1 MLGSTHGT
9 LTTDSRR
16 ARAIACGE
24 HPAQAVHG
32 RPAGAGDLDVSG
44 RPLYAAVPDLDRFFR
59 PESVAVVGAS
69 DTEGRPNTG
78 ITRQLLAWSERVGAR
93 LHPVHPTR
101 ESVFGIPCA
110 PSVAAL
116 PEQVD
121 LAVLLLSDP
130 LPVIGELAEAKVK
143 FAVAF
148 ASGFAET
155 GAEGAAAQER
165 LAAAVARADGL
176 RLLGPNT
183 NLNAFERFREDLDGP
198 AIALITQSGHQGRPL
213 FSLQELGI
221 RLSHWAPT
229 GNEADLETADFIS
242 YFAERPEVGAIAA
255 YVEGL
260 KDGRAFLLA
269 ADRAARRGVP
279 VVAVKVGRTETG
291 ARTAASH
298 TGKLTGAD
306 AVVDAA
312 MRQYGVIRVD
322 GLDELQDTA
331 TLLARARRHR
341 VPDSSASA
349 PSAPASSA
357 PGSAMSSPAASSPAV
372 SRPALPRPEGV
383 VVYSISGG
391 TGAHFADLATE
402 AGLPLPTL
410 SEAKQAE
417 LHQWIPDYLSVANP
431 VDNGGHPVGDWR
443 GPRILD
449 AILDDPAVG
458 VLICPITGP
467 FPPMSDKLAQD
478 LVAAAERTDK
488 LVCVVWGSPVGTEA
502 AYRETLLGSSRV
514 ATFRTFANC
523 ITAVRAHLDHTR
535 FTAAYRSPF
544 DEAPRSPSP
553 SFRKAQALMRPG
565 QQLSEHAAKQLL
577 RAYGIRVPREQL
589 VTSAAAAVRAASL
602 VGYPVVMK
610 ASGASIAHKTELGLV
625 KIGLTSASQI
635 RDAYRELTDIARYE
649 DVSLDGVLVCQMVER
664 GVEMVVG
671 VTHDDLFGPTV
682 TVGLGGVL
690 VEVLRDS
697 AVRVPPFGEDQA
709 HAMLAELRGRA
720 LLGGVRGAP
729 PADVD
734 ALVEVVLRVQRMAL
748 ELGDQIAELDINPL
762 MVLPRGQG
770 AVALDA
776 LAACR

>member
-9 LTTDSRR
+9 LTTDFR
-16 ARAIACGE
+16 ARVEACGE
-24 HPAQAVHG
+24 TPRTAVHSSAA
-32 RPAGAGDLDVSG
+32 PSADDAIPVDVGG
-44 RPLYAAVPDLDRFFR
+44 RPLHADVPDLDRFFR
-59 PESVAVVGAS
+59 PESVAVIGAS
-69 DTEGRPNTG
+69 DAEGRPNTG
-78 ITRQLLAWSERVGAR
+78 ITRRLIAWAERVGAR
-93 LHPVHPTR
+93 IHPVHPTR
-101 ESVFGIPCA
+101 PTVFGLACHA
-110 PSVAAL
+110 SVADL

-121 LAVLLLSDP
+121 LAVLLVSDP
-130 LPVIGELAEAKVK
+130 LPVIEELADTKVK

-155 GAEGAAAQER
+155 GGAGAAAQER
-165 LAAAVARADGL
+165 LAAAVQRSGL

-183 NLNAFERFREDLDGP
+183 NLNAFEEFRDDLDGP
-198 AIALITQSGHQGRPL
+198 AIALITQSGHQGRPVYT
-213 FSLQELGI
+213 LQELGI

-229 GNEADLETADFIS
+229 GNEADLETSDFIS
-242 YFAERPEVGAIAA
+242 YFAEQPEVGAIAC

-260 KDGRAFLLA
+260 KDGRSFLLA
-269 ADRAARRGVP
+269 ADRAARNGVP

-306 AVVDAA
+306 TVVDAA
-312 MRQYGVIRVD
+312 MRQFGVIRVD

-331 TLLARARRHR
+331 SLLARARR
-341 VPDSSASA
+341 PKAD
-349 PSAPASSA
+349 
-357 PGSAMSSPAASSPAV
+357 
-372 SRPALPRPEGV
+372 GV
-383 VVYSISGG
+383 AVYSISGG
-391 TGAHFADLATE
+391 TGAHFSDLATE
-402 AGLPLPTL
+402 AGLTLPTL
-410 SEAKQAE
+410 SQAKQDE
-417 LHQWIPDYLSVANP
+417 LHQWIPPYLNVANP

-443 GPRILD
+443 GRKIID
-449 AILDDPAVG
+449 AILADPSVG

-478 LVAAAERTDK
+478 LVDAAEQTDK
-488 LVCVVWGSPVGTEA
+488 LICVIWGSPVGTED
-502 AYRETLLGSSRV
+502 AYRTTLLGSSRV
-514 ATFRTFANC
+514 ATFRTFGNC
-523 ITAVRAHLDHTR
+523 ITAVRAYLGHHR
-535 FTAAYRSPF
+535 FTAGYRSPF
-544 DEAPRSPSP
+544 EDAPRTPSP
-553 SFRKAQALMRPG
+553 SYRKAQALMRPG

-589 VTSAAAAVRAASL
+589 VTSAAAAVRAAGL

-610 ASGASIAHKTELGLV
+610 ASGPQLGHKTELGLV

-649 DVSLDGVLVCQMVER
+649 NVPLDGILVCQMVER

-671 VTHDDLFGPTV
+671 VTQDDLFGPTV

-690 VEVLRDS
+690 VEVLHDA

-709 HAMLAELRGRA
+709 RAMLTELRGHA
-720 LLGGVRGAP
+720 LLEGVRGAP

-734 ALVEVVLRVQRMAL
+734 ALVEVILRIQRMAMEFGD
-748 ELGDQIAELDINPL
+748 ELSELDINPL

-776 LAACR
+776 LAVCR

>member
-1 MLGSTHGT
+1 MLGSTYGT

-16 ARAIACGE
+16 ARVIACGE
-24 HPAQAVHG
+24 QPGPAVHG
-32 RPAGAGDLDVSG
+32 RTGGAAGTSTDEVDVSG
-44 RPLYAAVPDLDRFFR
+44 RPLHADVPDLDRFFR

-69 DTEGRPNTG
+69 DAEGRPNTG
-78 ITRQLLAWSERVGAR
+78 ITRQLMNWAERVGAR
-93 LHPVHPTR
+93 LYPVHPTR
-101 ESVFGIPCA
+101 ETVFGVPCSA
-110 PSVAAL
+110 SVADL

-121 LAVLLLSDP
+121 LAVLLVGDP
-130 LPVIGELAEAKVK
+130 VPVIEQLADTKVK

-155 GAEGAAAQER
+155 GEEGAHAQAR
-165 LAAAVARADGL
+165 LAAAVERSGL

-183 NLNAFERFREDLDGP
+183 NLNAFEKFRDDLDGP
-198 AIALITQSGHQGRPL
+198 AIALITQSGHQGRPV
-213 FSLQELGI
+213 FTMQELGV

-242 YFAERPEVGAIAA
+242 YFSQRPEVGAIAC

-260 KDGRAFLLA
+260 KDGRSFLLA
-269 ADRAARRGVP
+269 ADRAAREGVP

-306 AVVDAA
+306 TVVDAA
-312 MRQYGVIRVD
+312 MRQFGVIRVD

-331 TLLARARRHR
+331 ALLARAK
-341 VPDSSASA
+341 
-349 PSAPASSA
+349 
-357 PGSAMSSPAASSPAV
+357 
-372 SRPALPRPEGV
+372 RPQADGV

-391 TGAHFADLATE
+391 TGAHFSDLATA
-402 AGLPLPTL
+402 AGLTLPTL
-410 SEAKQAE
+410 SEAKQSE
-417 LHQWIPDYLSVANP
+417 LHQWIPEYLNVANP

-443 GPRILD
+443 GRKIID
-449 AILDDPAVG
+449 AILADPSVG

-478 LVAAAERTDK
+478 LVDAAEQSDK
-488 LVCVVWGSPVGTEA
+488 LVCVVWGSPVGTED
-502 AYRETLLGSSRV
+502 AYRTTLLGSSRV
-514 ATFRTFANC
+514 ATFRTFSNC
-523 ITAVRAHLDHTR
+523 IGAVRAYLDHHR
-535 FTAAYRSPF
+535 FTADYRSPF
-544 DEAPRSPSP
+544 EEAPRTPSP

-565 QQLSEHAAKQLL
+565 KQLSEHAAKQLL

-610 ASGASIAHKTELGLV
+610 ASAPQLAHKSELGLV
-625 KIGLTSASQI
+625 KVELTSASQV

-649 DVSLDGVLVCQMVER
+649 NIDLDGVLVCQMVER

-671 VTHDDLFGPTV
+671 VTQDDLFGPTV

-690 VEVLRDS
+690 VEVLRDT
-697 AVRVPPFGEDQA
+697 AVCVPPFGEDQA
-709 HAMLAELRGRA
+709 RAALDQLRGRP
-720 LLGGVRGAP
+720 LLDGVRGAP
-729 PADVD
+729 PADID

-748 ELGDQIAELDINPL
+748 ELGDELAELDINPL

-776 LAACR
+776 LAVCR

>member
-9 LTTDSRR
+9 LTTDLR
-16 ARAIACGE
+16 ARVVACGE
-24 HPAQAVHG
+24 QPRPDAVHG
-32 RPAGAGDLDVSG
+32 STSAGTGAAAGDLDVSG
-44 RPLYAAVPDLDRFFR
+44 RPLHAPVPDLDRFFR
-59 PESVAVVGAS
+59 PESVAVIGAS

-78 ITRQLLAWSERVGAR
+78 ITRQLIAWAERVGAR
-93 LHPVHPTR
+93 LYPVHPTR
-101 ESVFGIPCA
+101 TSVFGLRCL
-110 PSVAAL
+110 PSVGDL

-121 LAVLLLSDP
+121 LAALLVGDP
-130 LPVIGELAEAKVK
+130 LPVIEELADAKVK

-148 ASGFAET
+148 ASGFAEA
-155 GAEGAAAQER
+155 GEEGAAAQAR
-165 LAAAVARADGL
+165 LAAAVERSGL

-183 NLNAFERFREDLDGP
+183 NLNAFEAFREDLVGP

-213 FSLQELGI
+213 YALQELGI

-242 YFAERPEVGAIAA
+242 YFAQQPEVGAIAC

-260 KDGRAFLLA
+260 KDGRSFLLA
-269 ADRAARRGVP
+269 ADRAARAGVP

-291 ARTAASH
+291 ARMAASH

-306 AVVDAA
+306 QLVDAA
-312 MRQYGVIRVD
+312 MRQFGVIRVD

-331 TLLARARRHR
+331 ALLARARKP
-341 VPDSSASA
+341 VAD
-349 PSAPASSA
+349 
-357 PGSAMSSPAASSPAV
+357 
-372 SRPALPRPEGV
+372 GV

-391 TGAHFADLATE
+391 TGAHFSDLATA
-402 AGLPLPTL
+402 AGLQLPEL
-410 SEAKQAE
+410 SAAKQAE
-417 LHQWIPDYLSVANP
+417 LHAWIPDFLSVANP

-443 GPRILD
+443 GPKIIE
-449 AILDDPAVG
+449 AILADPAVG

-478 LVAAAERTDK
+478 LVDAAEVTDK
-488 LVCVVWGSPVGTEA
+488 LVCVVWGSPVGTED
-502 AYRETLLGSSRV
+502 AYRTTLLGSSRV
-514 ATFRTFANC
+514 ATFRTFGNC
-523 ITAVRAHLDHTR
+523 ITAVRAYLGHHR
-535 FTAAYRSPF
+535 FTAGYRSPF
-544 DEAPRSPSP
+544 DEAPRTHSP

-565 QQLSEHAAKQLL
+565 RQLSEHAAKQLL

-589 VTSAAAAVRAASL
+589 VTSAAAAVRAAGL

-610 ASGASIAHKTELGLV
+610 ASGPQLAHKTELGLV
-625 KIGLTSASQI
+625 KVALTSASQI
-635 RDAYRELTDIARYE
+635 RDAYRELADIARYE
-649 DVSLDGVLVCQMVER
+649 GVELDGVLVCQMIER

-671 VTHDDLFGPTV
+671 VTQDALFGPTV

-690 VEVLRDS
+690 VEVLGDAS
-697 AVRVPPFGEDQA
+697 VRVPPFGEDQA
-709 HAMLAELRGRA
+709 RAMLGELRGHA
-720 LLGGVRGAP
+720 LLEGIRGAP

-748 ELGDQIAELDINPL
+748 ELGDDLSELDINPL

-776 LAACR
+776 LAVCR

>member
-9 LTTDSRR
+9 LTTDFR
-16 ARAIACGE
+16 ARVEACGE
-24 HPAQAVHG
+24 TPRTAVHSSAA
-32 RPAGAGDLDVSG
+32 PSAEDAVALDVSG
-44 RPLYAAVPDLDRFFR
+44 RPLHSDVPDLDRFFR

-69 DTEGRPNTG
+69 DAEGRPNTG
-78 ITRQLLAWSERVGAR
+78 ITRQLIAWAERVGAR

-101 ESVFGIPCA
+101 TTVFGLACHA
-110 PSVAAL
+110 SVADL

-121 LAVLLLSDP
+121 LAVLLVADP
-130 LPVIGELAEAKVK
+130 VPVIEELAATKVK

-155 GAEGAAAQER
+155 GGAGAAAQDR
-165 LAAAVARADGL
+165 LAAAVRRSGL

-183 NLNAFERFREDLDGP
+183 NLNAFEEFRQDLDGP
-198 AIALITQSGHQGRPL
+198 AIALITQSGHQGRPVYT
-213 FSLQELGI
+213 LQELGI

-229 GNEADLETADFIS
+229 GNEADLETSDFIS
-242 YFAERPEVGAIAA
+242 YFAGQPEVGAIAC

-260 KDGRAFLLA
+260 KDGRSFLLA
-269 ADRAARRGVP
+269 ADRAARAGVP

-291 ARTAASH
+291 ARMAASH

-306 AVVDAA
+306 TVVDAA
-312 MRQYGVIRVD
+312 MRQFGVIRVD

-331 TLLARARRHR
+331 ALLARARR
-341 VPDSSASA
+341 PQA
-349 PSAPASSA
+349 
-357 PGSAMSSPAASSPAV
+357 
-372 SRPALPRPEGV
+372 EGV

-391 TGAHFADLATE
+391 TGAHFSDLATE
-402 AGLPLPTL
+402 AGLTLPTL
-410 SEAKQAE
+410 DPAKQDE
-417 LHQWIPDYLSVANP
+417 LHQWIPEYLNVANP

-443 GPRILD
+443 GRKIID
-449 AILDDPAVG
+449 AILADPAVG

-467 FPPMSDKLAQD
+467 FPPMSDRLAQD
-478 LVAAAERTDK
+478 LVDAAEATDK
-488 LVCVVWGSPVGTEA
+488 LICVIWGSPVGTED
-502 AYRETLLGSSRV
+502 AYRTTLLGSSRV
-514 ATFRTFANC
+514 ATFRTFGNC
-523 ITAVRAHLDHTR
+523 ITAVRAYLGHHR

-544 DEAPRSPSP
+544 DEAPRTPSP

-589 VTSAAAAVRAASL
+589 VTSAAAAVRAAGL

-610 ASGASIAHKTELGLV
+610 ASGPQLAHKTELGLV
-625 KIGLTSASQI
+625 KVALTSASQI

-649 DVSLDGVLVCQMVER
+649 DVPLDGILVCQMIEH

-671 VTHDDLFGPTV
+671 VTQDDLFGPTV

-690 VEVLRDS
+690 VEVLHDA

-709 HAMLAELRGRA
+709 RAMLTELRGHA
-720 LLGGVRGAP
+720 LLEGVRGAP

-734 ALVEVVLRVQRMAL
+734 ALVEVILRIQRMAL
-748 ELGDQIAELDINPL
+748 ELGDDLSELDINPL

-776 LAACR
+776 LAVCR

>member
-24 HPAQAVHG
+24 TPQQIVHG
-32 RPAGAGDLDVSG
+32 RPAEAGDLDVSG

-69 DTEGRPNTG
+69 DAEGRPNTG
-78 ITRQLLAWSERVGAR
+78 ITRQLLAWAERVGAR

-101 ESVFGIPCA
+101 PSVFGIPCS
-110 PSVAAL
+110 PSVADL

-121 LAVLLLSDP
+121 LAVLLVSDP
-130 LPVIGELAEAKVK
+130 LPLIDELAEAKVK

-155 GAEGAAAQER
+155 GEEGALAQQR
-165 LAAAVARADGL
+165 LAAAVARSEGL

-183 NLNAFERFREDLDGP
+183 NLNAFERFRDDLDGP
-198 AIALITQSGHQGRPL
+198 AIALITQSGHQGRPV

-229 GNEADLETADFIS
+229 GNEADLETSDFIS
-242 YFAERPEVGAIAA
+242 YFAERPEVGAIAC
-255 YVEGL
+255 YIEGL
-260 KDGRAFLLA
+260 KDGRSFLLA

-279 VVAVKVGRTETG
+279 VVAVKVGRTEAG
-291 ARTAASH
+291 ARTAATH

-331 TLLARARRHR
+331 TLLARARRPR
-341 VPDSSASA
+341 AE
-349 PSAPASSA
+349 
-357 PGSAMSSPAASSPAV
+357 AAS
-372 SRPALPRPEGV
+372 RPVADGV

-402 AGLPLPTL
+402 AGLRLPTL
-410 SEAKQAE
+410 SEAKQSE
-417 LHQWIPDYLSVANP
+417 LHQWIPGYLNVANP

-478 LVAAAERTDK
+478 LVDAAERTDK
-488 LVCVVWGSPVGTEA
+488 LVCVVWGSPVGTED
-502 AYRETLLGSSRV
+502 AYRQTLLGSSKV

-523 ITAVRAHLDHTR
+523 ITAVRAHLDHAR
-535 FTAAYRSPF
+535 FTTAYGSPF

-553 SFRKAQALMRPG
+553 SFRKARALMRPG

-610 ASGASIAHKTELGLV
+610 ASGARIAHKTELGLV

-690 VEVLRDS
+690 VEVLRDA

-709 HAMLAELRGRA
+709 RAMLDELRGRA
-720 LLGGVRGAP
+720 LLDGVRGAP

-748 ELGDQIAELDINPL
+748 ELGDEIAELDINPL

-776 LAACR
+776 LAVCR

>member
-16 ARAIACGE
+16 ARVIACGE
-24 HPAQAVHG
+24 QPGPAVHG
-32 RPAGAGDLDVSG
+32 RPADVDDLDVGG
-44 RPLYAAVPDLDRFFR
+44 RPLYSTVPDLDRFFR
-59 PESVAVVGAS
+59 PESVAVIGAS

-78 ITRQLLAWSERVGAR
+78 VTRQLVGWAERVGAR

-110 PSVAAL
+110 ASVAEL

-121 LAVLLLSDP
+121 LAVLLVADP
-130 LPVIGELAEAKVK
+130 LPVIEQLAEAKVR
-143 FAVAF
+143 FAVVF

-155 GAEGAAAQER
+155 GEAGAAAQAR
-165 LAAAVARADGL
+165 LAAAVERSGI

-183 NLNAFERFREDLDGP
+183 NLNAFEHFREDLEGP
-198 AIALITQSGHQGRPL
+198 SIALITQSGHQGRPV

-229 GNEADLETADFIS
+229 GNEADLETADFLS
-242 YFAERPEVGAIAA
+242 YFAERPEVGAIAC

-306 AVVDAA
+306 EVVDAA

-331 TLLARARRHR
+331 TLLARAR
-341 VPDSSASA
+341 P
-349 PSAPASSA
+349 
-357 PGSAMSSPAASSPAV
+357 
-372 SRPALPRPEGV
+372 PRADGV

-391 TGAHFADLATE
+391 TGAHAADLATA
-402 AGLPLPTL
+402 AGLHLPPL
-410 SEAKQAE
+410 SAAKQAE
-417 LHQWIPDYLSVANP
+417 LHQWIPEYLNVANP

-443 GPRILD
+443 GRKIID
-449 AILDDPAVG
+449 AILADPAVG

-467 FPPMSDKLAQD
+467 FPPLSDRLVQD
-478 LVAAAERTDK
+478 LVDAAEQTDK
-488 LVCVVWGSPVGTEA
+488 LVCVVWGSPVGTEP
-502 AYRETLLGSSRV
+502 AYREVLLGSSRV
-514 ATFRTFANC
+514 VTFRSLANC
-523 ITAVRAHLDHTR
+523 ITAVRAHLDHHR
-535 FTAAYRSPF
+535 FVSAYRSPF
-544 DEAPRSPSP
+544 DQAPRTPSP
-553 SFRKAQALMRPG
+553 SFRKARMLMRPG

-589 VTSAAAAVRAASL
+589 VTSAAAAVRAAGL

-610 ASGASIAHKTELGLV
+610 ASGAQIAHKTELGLV
-625 KIGLTSASQI
+625 KIGLTSASQV

-649 DVSLDGVLVCQMVER
+649 GVALDGVLVCQMVER

-690 VEVLRDS
+690 VEVLRDV
-697 AVRVPPFGEDQA
+697 AVGVPPFGEDQA
-709 HAMLAELRGRA
+709 RDLLGRLRGRA
-720 LLGGVRGAP
+720 LLDGVRGRP

-734 ALVEVVLRVQRMAL
+734 ALVEVILRVQRMAL
-748 ELGDQIAELDINPL
+748 ELGDDLAELDINPL
-762 MVLPRGQG
+762 VVLPRGQG

-776 LAACR
+776 LAVCR

>member
-16 ARAIACGE
+16 ARIIACGE
-24 HPAQAVHG
+24 QRPGAAVHG
-32 RPAGAGDLDVSG
+32 RAADTDDLDVSG
-44 RPLYAAVPDLDRFFR
+44 RPLYTDVPDLDRFFR
-59 PESVAVVGAS
+59 PRSVAVVGAS

-78 ITRQLLAWSERVGAR
+78 ITRQLLSWAERVGAR
-93 LHPVHPTR
+93 VHPVHPTR
-101 ESVFGIPCA
+101 PAVFGLPCA
-110 PSVAAL
+110 ASVADL
-116 PEQVD
+116 PEPVD
-121 LAVLLLSDP
+121 LAVLLVADP
-130 LPVIGELAEAKVK
+130 LPLVAELADAKVR

-155 GAEGAAAQER
+155 GAAGAAAQAE
-165 LAAAVARADGL
+165 LAAAVQESGL

-183 NLNAFERFREDLDGP
+183 NLNAFERFRDDLQGP
-198 AIALITQSGHQGRPL
+198 AIALITQSGHQGRPV
-213 FSLQELGI
+213 FALQELGV

-242 YFAERPEVGAIAA
+242 YFAEHPEVGAIAC

-260 KDGRAFLLA
+260 KDGRSFLLA
-269 ADRAARRGVP
+269 ADRAARRRVP
-279 VVAVKVGRTETG
+279 VVAVKVGRTEAG

-306 AVVDAA
+306 DVIDAA

-331 TLLARARRHR
+331 ALLARAR
-341 VPDSSASA
+341 A
-349 PSAPASSA
+349 PRAD
-357 PGSAMSSPAASSPAV
+357 
-372 SRPALPRPEGV
+372 GV

-391 TGAHFADLATE
+391 TGAHVADLAAG
-402 AGLPLPTL
+402 AGLRLPEL
-410 SEAKQAE
+410 SADRQAE
-417 LHQWIPDYLSVANP
+417 LHRWIPEYLSVANP
-431 VDNGGHPVGDWR
+431 VDNGGHPVGDER
-443 GPRILD
+443 GRKIID
-449 AILDDPAVG
+449 ALLADPEVG

-467 FPPMSDKLAQD
+467 FPPLSDRLVRD
-478 LVAAAERTDK
+478 LVAAAETTDK

-502 AYRETLLGSSRV
+502 AYREVLLGSSRV
-514 ATFRTFANC
+514 ATFRTVGNC
-523 ITAVRAHLDHTR
+523 LTAVRAYLDHHR
-535 FTAAYRSPF
+535 FVHTYRSPF

-553 SFRKAQALMRPG
+553 SFRKARALLRPG

-589 VTSAAAAVRAASL
+589 VTSAAGAVRAAAQ

-610 ASGASIAHKTELGLV
+610 ASGARIAHKTELGLV
-625 KIGLTSASQI
+625 RIGLTSASQV
-635 RDAYRELTDIARYE
+635 RDAYRELTDTARYE
-649 DVSLDGVLVCQMVER
+649 GVALDGVLVCQMVER

-690 VEVLRDS
+690 VEVLRDA
-697 AVRVPPFGEDQA
+697 AVRVPPFGEEQA
-709 HAMLAELRGRA
+709 RDMLGELRGRA
-720 LLGGVRGAP
+720 LLDGVRGRP
-729 PADVD
+729 PADLD

-748 ELGDQIAELDINPL
+748 ELGGELAELDINPL
-762 MVLPRGQG
+762 MVLPQGQG

-776 LAACR
+776 LAVCR

>member
-16 ARAIACGE
+16 ARVIACGE
-24 HPAQAVHG
+24 QPAPAVHG
-32 RPAGAGDLDVSG
+32 RPAATDDLDVSG
-44 RPLYAAVPDLDRFFR
+44 RPLYAGVPDLDRFFR

-69 DTEGRPNTG
+69 DAEGRPNTG

-93 LHPVHPTR
+93 LHPVHPAR
-101 ESVFGIPCA
+101 ESVFGLPCV
-110 PSVAAL
+110 PSVAEL
-116 PEQVD
+116 PDQVD
-121 LAVLLLSDP
+121 LAVLLVSDP
-130 LPVIGELAEAKVK
+130 LPVIEQLAETKVR

-155 GAEGAAAQER
+155 GAVGAAAQAR
-165 LAAAVARADGL
+165 LADAVQRSGLRSGL

-183 NLNAFERFREDLDGP
+183 NLNAFEKFRTDLDGP
-198 AIALITQSGHQGRPL
+198 AIALITQSGHQGRPV
-213 FSLQELGI
+213 FTLQELGI
-221 RLSHWAPT
+221 RVSHWAPT
-229 GNEADLETADFIS
+229 GNEADLESADFIS
-242 YFAERPEVGAIAA
+242 YFSEQPEVGAIAC

-260 KDGRAFLLA
+260 KDGRSFLLA

-291 ARTAASH
+291 VRTAASH

-312 MRQYGVIRVD
+312 MRQYGVVRVD

-331 TLLARARRHR
+331 TLLARAR
-341 VPDSSASA
+341 P
-349 PSAPASSA
+349 PSAD
-357 PGSAMSSPAASSPAV
+357 
-372 SRPALPRPEGV
+372 GV
-383 VVYSISGG
+383 AVYSISGG
-391 TGAHFADLATE
+391 TGAHFSDLATA
-402 AGLPLPTL
+402 AGLRLPPLSP
-410 SEAKQAE
+410 AKQAE
-417 LHQWIPDYLSVANP
+417 LHQWIPEYLDVTNP
-431 VDNGGHPVGDWR
+431 IDNGGHPVGDWR
-443 GPRILD
+443 GRKIID
-449 AILDDPAVG
+449 AILADPAVG

-478 LVAAAERTDK
+478 LVDAAEETDK
-488 LVCVVWGSPVGTEA
+488 LVCVVWGSPVGTEP

-523 ITAVRAHLDHTR
+523 ITAVRAHLEHAR
-535 FTAAYRSPF
+535 FTASYRSPF
-544 DEAPRSPSP
+544 DEAPRTPSP
-553 SFRKAQALMRPG
+553 SCRKAQALMRPG
-565 QQLSEHAAKQLL
+565 SRLSEHAAKQLL

-589 VTSAAAAVRAASL
+589 VTSAAASVRAAGL

-610 ASGASIAHKTELGLV
+610 ASGARLAHKTELGLV
-625 KIGLTSASQI
+625 KIGLTSASQV

-649 DVSLDGVLVCQMVER
+649 DVSLDGVLVCQMVEP

-690 VEVLRDS
+690 VEVLRDT

-709 HAMLAELRGRA
+709 RSMLDELRGRA
-720 LLGGVRGAP
+720 LLNGVRGRP
-729 PADVD
+729 PADLD
-734 ALVEVVLRVQRMAL
+734 ALVEVILRVQRMAL
-748 ELGDQIAELDINPL
+748 ELDTELSELDINPL

-776 LAACR
+776 LASCR

>member
-16 ARAIACGE
+16 ARVIACGE
-24 HPAQAVHG
+24 QPSPVVHG
-32 RPAGAGDLDVSG
+32 RPADVDDLDVSG
-44 RPLYAAVPDLDRFFR
+44 RPLYADVPDLDRFFR

-78 ITRQLLAWSERVGAR
+78 ITRQLMSWAERVGAR

-101 ESVFGIPCA
+101 RSVFGLPCF
-110 PSVAAL
+110 PSVGDL

-121 LAVLLLSDP
+121 LAVLLVGDP
-130 LPVIGELAEAKVK
+130 LAVIGELSEAKVK

-155 GAEGAAAQER
+155 GAEGAAAQDR
-165 LAAAVARADGL
+165 LAAAVRRSGL

-183 NLNAFERFREDLDGP
+183 NLNAFERFRDDLEGP
-198 AIALITQSGHQGRPL
+198 AVALITQSGHQGRPV
-213 FSLQELGI
+213 FAMQELGV

-242 YFAERPEVGAIAA
+242 YFSERPEIGAIAC

-260 KDGRAFLLA
+260 KDGRSFLLA

-279 VVAVKVGRTETG
+279 VVAVKVGRTEAG

-306 AVVDAA
+306 TVVDAA

-331 TLLARARRHR
+331 ALLARAR
-341 VPDSSASA
+341 A
-349 PSAPASSA
+349 PLAD
-357 PGSAMSSPAASSPAV
+357 
-372 SRPALPRPEGV
+372 GV
-383 VVYSISGG
+383 AVYSISGG
-391 TGAHFADLATE
+391 TGAHFSDLATA
-402 AGLPLPTL
+402 AGLRLPDL
-410 SEAKQAE
+410 SAAKQAE
-417 LHQWIPDYLSVANP
+417 LHQWIPEYLSVANP

-443 GPRILD
+443 GRKIID
-449 AILDDPAVG
+449 AILADPAVG

-467 FPPMSDKLAQD
+467 FPPMSDLLARD
-478 LVAAAERTDK
+478 LVDAAERTDK

-502 AYRETLLGSSRV
+502 AYRETLLGSARV

-523 ITAVRAHLDHTR
+523 ITAVRAYLEHHR
-535 FTAAYRSPF
+535 FAAAYRSPF
-544 DEAPRSPSP
+544 DEAPRTPSP

-589 VTSAAAAVRAASL
+589 VTSAAAAVRAAGL

-610 ASGASIAHKTELGLV
+610 ASGAQIAHKTELGLV
-625 KIGLTSASQI
+625 KIGLTSASQV

-649 DVSLDGVLVCQMVER
+649 GIPLDGVLVCQMVER

-671 VTHDDLFGPTV
+671 VTHDRLFGPTV

-690 VEVLRDS
+690 VEVLRDA

-709 HAMLAELRGRA
+709 RGMLRELRGRA
-720 LLGGVRGAP
+720 LLDGVRGAP
-729 PADVD
+729 PVDVD

-748 ELGDQIAELDINPL
+748 ELGDDIAELDVNPL

-776 LAACR
+776 LVVCG

>member
-16 ARAIACGE
+16 ARVIACGE
-24 HPAQAVHG
+24 QPSPVVHG
-32 RPAGAGDLDVSG
+32 RPADVDDLDVSG
-44 RPLYAAVPDLDRFFR
+44 RPLYADVPDLDRFFR

-69 DTEGRPNTG
+69 DAEGRPNTG
-78 ITRQLLAWSERVGAR
+78 ITRQLIAWAERVGAR

-101 ESVFGIPCA
+101 RSVFGIPCS
-110 PSVAAL
+110 PSLADL

-121 LAVLLLSDP
+121 LAVLLVGDP
-130 LPVIGELAEAKVK
+130 LPVIGELGEAKVK

-155 GAEGAAAQER
+155 GAEGAAAQAR
-165 LAAAVARADGL
+165 LAAAVRRSGL

-183 NLNAFERFREDLDGP
+183 NLNAFEKFRDDLDGP
-198 AIALITQSGHQGRPL
+198 AIALITQSGHQGRPV
-213 FSLQELGI
+213 FAMQELGV

-242 YFAERPEVGAIAA
+242 YFSEQPQIGAIAC

-260 KDGRAFLLA
+260 KDGRSFLLA

-306 AVVDAA
+306 TVVDAA

-331 TLLARARRHR
+331 ALLARAG
-341 VPDSSASA
+341 A
-349 PSAPASSA
+349 PRA
-357 PGSAMSSPAASSPAV
+357 
-372 SRPALPRPEGV
+372 EGV

-391 TGAHFADLATE
+391 TGAHFADLATA
-402 AGLPLPTL
+402 AGLPLPGL
-410 SEAKQAE
+410 SAAKQAE
-417 LHQWIPDYLSVANP
+417 LHQWIPEYLSVTNP

-443 GPRILD
+443 GRKIID
-449 AILDDPAVG
+449 AILADPEVG

-478 LVAAAERTDK
+478 LVDAAEQTDK

-502 AYRETLLGSSRV
+502 AYRETLLGSSKV
-514 ATFRTFANC
+514 ATFRTFSNC
-523 ITAVRAHLDHTR
+523 ITAVRAYLDHHR
-535 FTAAYRSPF
+535 FVAAYRSPF
-544 DEAPRSPSP
+544 DEAPRTPSP
-553 SFRKAQALMRPG
+553 SFRKTQALMRPG

-610 ASGASIAHKTELGLV
+610 ASGAQIAHKTELGLV
-625 KIGLTSASQI
+625 KIGLTSASQV

-649 DVSLDGVLVCQMVER
+649 GISLDGVLVCQMVER

-671 VTHDDLFGPTV
+671 VTHDQLFGPTV

-690 VEVLRDS
+690 VEVLRDA

-709 HAMLAELRGRA
+709 RGMLGELRGRA
-720 LLGGVRGAP
+720 LLEGVRGGP
-729 PADVD
+729 PVDVD

-748 ELGDQIAELDINPL
+748 ELGDDIAELDINPL

-776 LAACR
+776 LVVCR

>member
-9 LTTDSRR
+9 LTTDFR
-16 ARAIACGE
+16 ARVEACGE
-24 HPAQAVHG
+24 TPRTAVHSTAA
-32 RPAGAGDLDVSG
+32 PSASDTVAVDVSG
-44 RPLYAAVPDLDRFFR
+44 RPLHADVPDLDRLFR
-59 PESVAVVGAS
+59 PESVAVIGAS
-69 DTEGRPNTG
+69 DAEGRPNTG
-78 ITRQLLAWSERVGAR
+78 ITRQLIAWAERVGAR
-93 LHPVHPTR
+93 IHPVHPTR
-101 ESVFGIPCA
+101 PTVFGLACHA
-110 PSVAAL
+110 SVADL

-121 LAVLLLSDP
+121 LAVLLVGDP
-130 LPVIGELAEAKVK
+130 LPVIEELAEAKVK

-155 GAEGAAAQER
+155 GDAGAAAQDR
-165 LAAAVARADGL
+165 LAAAVRRSGL

-183 NLNAFERFREDLDGP
+183 NLNAFEEFRDDLDGP
-198 AIALITQSGHQGRPL
+198 AIALITQSGHQGRPVYT
-213 FSLQELGI
+213 LQELGI

-229 GNEADLETADFIS
+229 GNEADLETSDFIS
-242 YFAERPEVGAIAA
+242 YFAEQPEVGAIAC

-260 KDGRAFLLA
+260 KDGRSFLLA
-269 ADRAARRGVP
+269 ADRAARNGVP

-291 ARTAASH
+291 AQTAASH

-306 AVVDAA
+306 TVVDAA
-312 MRQYGVIRVD
+312 MRQFGVIRVD

-331 TLLARARRHR
+331 ALLARART
-341 VPDSSASA
+341 PQA
-349 PSAPASSA
+349 
-357 PGSAMSSPAASSPAV
+357 
-372 SRPALPRPEGV
+372 EGV

-391 TGAHFADLATE
+391 TGAHFSDLATE
-402 AGLPLPTL
+402 AGLSLPTL
-410 SEAKQAE
+410 SPAKQDE
-417 LHQWIPDYLSVANP
+417 LHQWIPQYLNVANP

-443 GPRILD
+443 GRKIID
-449 AILDDPAVG
+449 AILADPSVG

-478 LVAAAERTDK
+478 LVDAAEQSDK
-488 LVCVVWGSPVGTEA
+488 LVCVVWGSPVGTEE
-502 AYRETLLGSSRV
+502 AYRTTLLGSSRV
-514 ATFRTFANC
+514 ATFRTFGNC
-523 ITAVRAHLDHTR
+523 ITAVRAYLGHHR

-544 DEAPRSPSP
+544 EDAPRTPSP
-553 SFRKAQALMRPG
+553 SYRKAQALMRPG

-589 VTSAAAAVRAASL
+589 VTSAAAAVRAAGL

-610 ASGASIAHKTELGLV
+610 ASGPQLAHKTELGLV

-649 DVSLDGVLVCQMVER
+649 NVPLDGILVCQMVER

-671 VTHDDLFGPTV
+671 VTQDDLFGPTV

-690 VEVLRDS
+690 VEVLHDA

-709 HAMLAELRGRA
+709 RAMLSELRGRA
-720 LLGGVRGAP
+720 LLEGVRGAP

-748 ELGDQIAELDINPL
+748 ELGGSLAELDVNPL

-776 LAACR
+776 LAVCR

>member
-16 ARAIACGE
+16 ARVIACGE
-24 HPAQAVHG
+24 QPAPAVHG
-32 RPAGAGDLDVSG
+32 RPAATDDLDVSG
-44 RPLYAAVPDLDRFFR
+44 RPLYAGVPDLDRFFH

-69 DTEGRPNTG
+69 DAEGRPNTG
-78 ITRQLLAWSERVGAR
+78 ITRQLLAWAERVGAR

-101 ESVFGIPCA
+101 ESVFGLRCV
-110 PSVAAL
+110 PSVADL

-121 LAVLLLSDP
+121 LAVLLVSDP
-130 LPVIGELAEAKVK
+130 LPVIEQLAETKVR

-155 GAEGAAAQER
+155 GAEGAAAQAR
-165 LAAAVARADGL
+165 LADAVRRSGLRSGL

-183 NLNAFERFREDLDGP
+183 NLNAFEKFRDDLDGP
-198 AIALITQSGHQGRPL
+198 AIALITQSGHQGRPV
-213 FSLQELGI
+213 FTLQELGI

-229 GNEADLETADFIS
+229 GNEADLESADFIS
-242 YFAERPEVGAIAA
+242 YFSEQPEVGAIAC

-260 KDGRAFLLA
+260 KDGRSFLLS

-312 MRQYGVIRVD
+312 MRQYGVVRVD

-331 TLLARARRHR
+331 ALLARAR
-341 VPDSSASA
+341 P
-349 PSAPASSA
+349 PSA
-357 PGSAMSSPAASSPAV
+357 
-372 SRPALPRPEGV
+372 EGV
-383 VVYSISGG
+383 AVYSISGG
-391 TGAHFADLATE
+391 TGAHFSDLATA
-402 AGLPLPTL
+402 AGLHLPAL
-410 SEAKQAE
+410 SSAKQAE
-417 LHQWIPDYLSVANP
+417 LHQWIPEYLDVTNP
-431 VDNGGHPVGDWR
+431 IDNGGHPVGDWR
-443 GPRILD
+443 GRKIID
-449 AILDDPAVG
+449 AILADPAVG

-467 FPPMSDKLAQD
+467 FPPMSDRLAQD
-478 LVAAAERTDK
+478 LVDAAEQTDK
-488 LVCVVWGSPVGTEA
+488 LVCVVWGSPVGTEP

-523 ITAVRAHLDHTR
+523 ITAVRAHLEHAR
-535 FTAAYRSPF
+535 FTASYRSPF
-544 DEAPRSPSP
+544 DEAPRTQSPSC
-553 SFRKAQALMRPG
+553 RKAQALMRPG
-565 QQLSEHAAKQLL
+565 SRLSEHAAKQLL

-589 VTSAAAAVRAASL
+589 VTSAAASVRAAGL

-610 ASGASIAHKTELGLV
+610 ASGARLAHKTELGLV
-625 KIGLTSASQI
+625 KIGLTSASQV

-649 DVSLDGVLVCQMVER
+649 DVSLDGVLVCQMVEP

-671 VTHDDLFGPTV
+671 VTHDELFGPTV

-690 VEVLRDS
+690 VEVLQDT

-709 HAMLAELRGRA
+709 RSMLDELRGRA
-720 LLGGVRGAP
+720 LLDGVRGRP
-729 PADVD
+729 PADLD

-748 ELGDQIAELDINPL
+748 ELDGELSELDINPL

-776 LAACR
+776 LAICR

>member
-9 LTTDSRR
+9 LTTDFR
-16 ARAIACGE
+16 ARVEACGE
-24 HPAQAVHG
+24 SPRTAVHSTAA
-32 RPAGAGDLDVSG
+32 PSADTAAAVDVSG
-44 RPLYAAVPDLDRFFR
+44 RPLHAEVPDLDRFFR
-59 PESVAVVGAS
+59 PESVAVIGAS
-69 DTEGRPNTG
+69 DAEGRPNAG
-78 ITRQLLAWSERVGAR
+78 ITRRLIAWAERVGAR
-93 LHPVHPTR
+93 IHPVHPTR
-101 ESVFGIPCA
+101 PTVFGLPCHA
-110 PSVAAL
+110 SVADL

-121 LAVLLLSDP
+121 LAVLLVADP
-130 LPVIGELAEAKVK
+130 LPVIEELADTKVK

-155 GAEGAAAQER
+155 GDAGAAAQAR
-165 LAAAVARADGL
+165 LGAAVRRSGL

-183 NLNAFERFREDLDGP
+183 NLNAFEEFREDLDGP
-198 AIALITQSGHQGRPL
+198 AIALITQSGHQGRPVYT
-213 FSLQELGI
+213 LQELGI

-242 YFAERPEVGAIAA
+242 YFAEQPEVGAIAC

-260 KDGRAFLLA
+260 KDGRSFLLA
-269 ADRAARRGVP
+269 ADRAARSGVP

-306 AVVDAA
+306 TVVDAA
-312 MRQYGVIRVD
+312 MRQFGVIRVD

-331 TLLARARRHR
+331 ALLARARR
-341 VPDSSASA
+341 PKA
-349 PSAPASSA
+349 
-357 PGSAMSSPAASSPAV
+357 
-372 SRPALPRPEGV
+372 EGV

-391 TGAHFADLATE
+391 TGAHFSDLATE
-402 AGLPLPTL
+402 AGLTLPTL
-410 SEAKQAE
+410 PRAKQDE
-417 LHQWIPDYLSVANP
+417 LHQWIPEYLSVANP

-443 GPRILD
+443 GRKIID
-449 AILDDPAVG
+449 AILADPSVG

-467 FPPMSDKLAQD
+467 FPPMSDRLAQD
-478 LVAAAERTDK
+478 LVDAAEATDK
-488 LVCVVWGSPVGTEA
+488 LVCVIWGSPVGTEE
-502 AYRETLLGSSRV
+502 AYRTTLLGSSRV
-514 ATFRTFANC
+514 ATFRTFGNC
-523 ITAVRAHLDHTR
+523 ITAVRAYLEHHR
-535 FTAAYRSPF
+535 FTARYRSPF
-544 DEAPRSPSP
+544 EDAPRTPSP
-553 SFRKAQALMRPG
+553 SYRKAQALMRPG

-589 VTSAAAAVRAASL
+589 VTSAAAAVRAAGL

-610 ASGASIAHKTELGLV
+610 ASGPQLAHKTELGLV
-625 KIGLTSASQI
+625 KVGLTSASQI
-635 RDAYRELTDIARYE
+635 RDAYRELTDVARYE
-649 DVSLDGVLVCQMVER
+649 NVPLDGILVCQMVER

-671 VTHDDLFGPTV
+671 VTQDELFGPTV

-690 VEVLRDS
+690 VEVLRDT

-709 HAMLAELRGRA
+709 RAMLTELRGHA
-720 LLGGVRGAP
+720 LLDGVRGAP

-748 ELGDQIAELDINPL
+748 ELGDELSELDINPL

-776 LAACR
+776 LALCR

>member
-9 LTTDSRR
+9 LTTDFR
-16 ARAIACGE
+16 ARVEACGE
-24 HPAQAVHG
+24 TPRTAVHSSAA
-32 RPAGAGDLDVSG
+32 PSADDAIPVDVSG
-44 RPLYAAVPDLDRFFR
+44 RPLHADVPDLDRFFR
-59 PESVAVVGAS
+59 PESVAVIGAS
-69 DTEGRPNTG
+69 DAEGRPNTG
-78 ITRQLLAWSERVGAR
+78 ITRQLIAWADRVGAR
-93 LHPVHPTR
+93 IHPVHPTR
-101 ESVFGIPCA
+101 PTVFGLACHA
-110 PSVAAL
+110 SVADL

-121 LAVLLLSDP
+121 LAVLLVSDP
-130 LPVIGELAEAKVK
+130 LPVIEELADTKVK

-155 GAEGAAAQER
+155 GGAGAAAQER
-165 LAAAVARADGL
+165 LAAAVRRSGL

-183 NLNAFERFREDLDGP
+183 NLNAFEEFRDDLDGP
-198 AIALITQSGHQGRPL
+198 AIALITQSGHQGRPVYT
-213 FSLQELGI
+213 LQELGI

-229 GNEADLETADFIS
+229 GNEADLETSDFIS
-242 YFAERPEVGAIAA
+242 YFAEQPEVGAIAC

-260 KDGRAFLLA
+260 KDGRSFLLA
-269 ADRAARRGVP
+269 ADRAARNGVP

-291 ARTAASH
+291 ARMAASH

-306 AVVDAA
+306 TVVDAA
-312 MRQYGVIRVD
+312 MRQFGVIRVD

-331 TLLARARRHR
+331 ALLARARR
-341 VPDSSASA
+341 PKAD
-349 PSAPASSA
+349 
-357 PGSAMSSPAASSPAV
+357 
-372 SRPALPRPEGV
+372 GV

-391 TGAHFADLATE
+391 TGAHFSDLATE
-402 AGLPLPTL
+402 AGLTLPTL
-410 SEAKQAE
+410 PQAKQDE
-417 LHQWIPDYLSVANP
+417 LHQWIPPYLNVANP

-443 GPRILD
+443 GRKIID
-449 AILDDPAVG
+449 AILADPSVG

-478 LVAAAERTDK
+478 LVDAAEQTDK
-488 LVCVVWGSPVGTEA
+488 LICVIWGSPVGTED
-502 AYRETLLGSSRV
+502 AYRTTLLGSSRV
-514 ATFRTFANC
+514 ATFRTFGNC
-523 ITAVRAHLDHTR
+523 ITAVRAYLGHHR
-535 FTAAYRSPF
+535 FTARYRSPF
-544 DEAPRSPSP
+544 EDAPRTPSP
-553 SFRKAQALMRPG
+553 SYRKAQALMRPG

-589 VTSAAAAVRAASL
+589 VTSAAAAVRAAGL

-610 ASGASIAHKTELGLV
+610 ASGPQLGHKTELGLV

-649 DVSLDGVLVCQMVER
+649 NVPLDGILVCQMVER

-671 VTHDDLFGPTV
+671 VTQDDLFGPTV

-690 VEVLRDS
+690 VEVLHDA

-709 HAMLAELRGRA
+709 RAMLTELRGHA
-720 LLGGVRGAP
+720 LLEGVRGAP

-734 ALVEVVLRVQRMAL
+734 ALVEVILRIQRMAL
-748 ELGDQIAELDINPL
+748 EFGDELSELDINPL

-776 LAACR
+776 LAICR

>member
-9 LTTDSRR
+9 LTTDFR
-16 ARAIACGE
+16 ARVEACGE
-24 HPAQAVHG
+24 SARTAVHSTAA
-32 RPAGAGDLDVSG
+32 PSAEDTVALDVSG
-44 RPLYAAVPDLDRFFR
+44 RPLHADVPDLDRFFR

-69 DTEGRPNTG
+69 DAEGRPNTG
-78 ITRQLLAWSERVGAR
+78 ITRQLIAWAERVGAR
-93 LHPVHPTR
+93 IHPVHPTR
-101 ESVFGIPCA
+101 PTVFGLPCHA
-110 PSVAAL
+110 SVADL

-121 LAVLLLSDP
+121 LAVLLVGDP
-130 LPVIGELAEAKVK
+130 LPVIEELAETKVK

-155 GAEGAAAQER
+155 GDAGAAAQAR
-165 LAAAVARADGL
+165 LGAAVERSGL

-183 NLNAFERFREDLDGP
+183 NLNAFEEFRDDLDGP
-198 AIALITQSGHQGRPL
+198 AIALITQSGHQGRPVYT
-213 FSLQELGI
+213 LQELGI

-229 GNEADLETADFIS
+229 GNEADLETSDFIS
-242 YFAERPEVGAIAA
+242 YFAEQPEVGAIAC

-260 KDGRAFLLA
+260 KDGRSFLLA
-269 ADRAARRGVP
+269 ADRAARNGVP

-291 ARTAASH
+291 ARMAASH

-306 AVVDAA
+306 TVVDAA
-312 MRQYGVIRVD
+312 MRQFGVIRVD

-331 TLLARARRHR
+331 ALLARARK
-341 VPDSSASA
+341 PQA
-349 PSAPASSA
+349 
-357 PGSAMSSPAASSPAV
+357 
-372 SRPALPRPEGV
+372 EGV

-391 TGAHFADLATE
+391 TGAHFSDLATE
-402 AGLPLPTL
+402 AGLSLPTL
-410 SEAKQAE
+410 SQAKQDE
-417 LHQWIPDYLSVANP
+417 LHQWIPEYLNVANP

-443 GPRILD
+443 GRKIID
-449 AILDDPAVG
+449 AILADPSVG

-478 LVAAAERTDK
+478 LVDAAEATDK
-488 LVCVVWGSPVGTEA
+488 LICVIWGSPVGTED
-502 AYRETLLGSSRV
+502 AYRTTLLGSSRV
-514 ATFRTFANC
+514 ATFRTFGNC
-523 ITAVRAHLDHTR
+523 ITAVRAYLGHHR
-535 FTAAYRSPF
+535 FTAGYRSPF
-544 DEAPRSPSP
+544 EDAPRTPSP
-553 SFRKAQALMRPG
+553 SYRKAQALMRPG

-589 VTSAAAAVRAASL
+589 VTSAAAAVRAAGL

-610 ASGASIAHKTELGLV
+610 ASGPQLAHKTELGLV

-649 DVSLDGVLVCQMVER
+649 NVPLDGILVCQMVER

-671 VTHDDLFGPTV
+671 VTQDDLFGPTV

-690 VEVLRDS
+690 VEVLHDA

-709 HAMLAELRGRA
+709 RAMLGELRGHA
-720 LLGGVRGAP
+720 LLEGVRGAP

-734 ALVEVVLRVQRMAL
+734 ALVEVILRIQRMAL
-748 ELGDQIAELDINPL
+748 ELGDELSELDINPL

-776 LAACR
+776 LAICR

>member
-16 ARAIACGE
+16 ARVIACGE
-24 HPAQAVHG
+24 QPSPVVHG
-32 RPAGAGDLDVSG
+32 RPAEVDDLDVSG

-59 PESVAVVGAS
+59 PGSMAVIGAS
-69 DTEGRPNTG
+69 DAEGRPNTG
-78 ITRQLLAWSERVGAR
+78 ITRQLIGWAERVGAR

-101 ESVFGIPCA
+101 RSVFGLPCL
-110 PSVAAL
+110 PSVADL

-121 LAVLLLSDP
+121 LAVLLVGDP
-130 LPVIGELAEAKVK
+130 LPVIGELAEAKVR

-155 GAEGAAAQER
+155 GAEGAAAQTR
-165 LAAAVARADGL
+165 LAAAVRGSGL

-183 NLNAFERFREDLDGP
+183 NLNAFENFRDDLDGP
-198 AIALITQSGHQGRPL
+198 AIALITQSGHQGRPV
-213 FSLQELGI
+213 FAMQQLGVRI
-221 RLSHWAPT
+221 SHWAPT

-242 YFAERPEVGAIAA
+242 YFSERPEVGAIAC

-260 KDGRAFLLA
+260 KDGRSFLLA
-269 ADRAARRGVP
+269 ADRAARRKVP

-306 AVVDAA
+306 TVVDAA
-312 MRQYGVIRVD
+312 MRQFGVIRVD

-331 TLLARARRHR
+331 ALLARAR
-341 VPDSSASA
+341 A
-349 PSAPASSA
+349 PRAD
-357 PGSAMSSPAASSPAV
+357 
-372 SRPALPRPEGV
+372 GV

-391 TGAHFADLATE
+391 TGAHFADLASA
-402 AGLPLPTL
+402 AGLDLPVL
-410 SEAKQAE
+410 SDAKQSE
-417 LHQWIPDYLSVANP
+417 LHTWIPDYLNVANP

-443 GPRILD
+443 GRKIID
-449 AILDDPAVG
+449 AILADPAVG

-478 LVAAAERTDK
+478 LVDAAEQTDK

-523 ITAVRAHLDHTR
+523 ITAVRAHLEHAR

-544 DEAPRSPSP
+544 DEAPRTPSP

-589 VTSAAAAVRAASL
+589 VTSAAAAVRAASQ

-610 ASGASIAHKTELGLV
+610 ASGAQIAHKTELGLV
-625 KIGLTSASQI
+625 KIGLTSASQV

-649 DVSLDGVLVCQMVER
+649 GISLDGVLVCQMVER

-671 VTHDDLFGPTV
+671 VTHDQLFGPTV

-690 VEVLRDS
+690 VEVLRDT
-697 AVRVPPFGEDQA
+697 AVRVPPFGDDQA
-709 HAMLAELRGRA
+709 RAMLSELRGRA
-720 LLGGVRGAP
+720 LLDGVRGAP
-729 PADVD
+729 PVDVD
-734 ALVEVVLRVQRMAL
+734 ALVEVVIRVQRMAL
-748 ELGDQIAELDINPL
+748 ELGDEISELDINPL

-776 LAACR
+776 LVMCR

>member
-16 ARAIACGE
+16 ARVIACGE
-24 HPAQAVHG
+24 QPAPAVHG
-32 RPAGAGDLDVSG
+32 RPAEADDLDVSG
-44 RPLYAAVPDLDRFFR
+44 RPLYATVPDLDRFFR

-69 DTEGRPNTG
+69 DAEGRPNTG
-78 ITRQLLAWSERVGAR
+78 ITRQLLAWAERVGAR
-93 LHPVHPTR
+93 IHPVHPTR
-101 ESVFGIPCA
+101 EAVFGIPCVA
-110 PSVAAL
+110 SVADL

-121 LAVLLLSDP
+121 LAVLLVADP
-130 LPVIGELAEAKVK
+130 LPVVEELAESKVR

-155 GAEGAAAQER
+155 GVRGAAAQAR
-165 LAAAVARADGL
+165 LAAAVERSGL

-183 NLNAFERFREDLDGP
+183 NLNAFEEFREDLPGP
-198 AIALITQSGHQGRPL
+198 AIALITQSGHQGRPV
-213 FSLQELGI
+213 FTMQELGV

-242 YFAERPEVGAIAA
+242 YFAERPEVGAIAC

-260 KDGRAFLLA
+260 KDGRSFLLA

-331 TLLARARRHR
+331 ALLARAR
-341 VPDSSASA
+341 P
-349 PSAPASSA
+349 
-357 PGSAMSSPAASSPAV
+357 PAAD
-372 SRPALPRPEGV
+372 GV

-391 TGAHFADLATE
+391 TGAHFSDLATE
-402 AGLPLPTL
+402 AGLRLPRL
-410 SEAKQAE
+410 SDAKQAE
-417 LHQWIPDYLSVANP
+417 LHQWIPEYLDVANP

-443 GPRILD
+443 GRRIID
-449 AILDDPAVG
+449 AILADPSVG

-467 FPPMSDKLAQD
+467 FPPMSDRLAQD
-478 LVAAAERTDK
+478 LVDAAERTDK
-488 LVCVVWGSPVGTEA
+488 LVCVVWGSPLGTES
-502 AYRETLLGSSRV
+502 AYRDTLLGSSRV

-523 ITAVRAHLDHTR
+523 ITAVRAHLDHAR
-535 FTAAYRSPF
+535 FTAGYRSPF
-544 DEAPRSPSP
+544 DEAPRTASPSY
-553 SFRKAQALMRPG
+553 RKAEALMRPG
-565 QQLSEHAAKQLL
+565 RQLSEHAAKQLL

-589 VTSAAAAVRAASL
+589 VTSAAASVRAAGL

-610 ASGASIAHKTELGLV
+610 ASGVQLAHKTELGLV
-625 KIGLTSASQI
+625 RVGLTSASQV
-635 RDAYRELTDIARYE
+635 RDTYRELTDIARYE
-649 DVSLDGVLVCQMVER
+649 DVRLDGVLVCQMVEP

-671 VTHDDLFGPTV
+671 VTHDALFGPTV

-690 VEVLRDS
+690 VEVLRDT

-709 HAMLAELRGRA
+709 RGMLDELRGRA
-720 LLGGVRGAP
+720 LLDGVRRRP
-729 PADVD
+729 PADLD

-748 ELGDQIAELDINPL
+748 ELDGELAELDINPL

-776 LAACR
+776 LAVCR

>member
-16 ARAIACGE
+16 ARVIACGE
-24 HPAQAVHG
+24 QPGPAVHG
-32 RPAGAGDLDVSG
+32 RPADVDDLDVSG
-44 RPLYAAVPDLDRFFR
+44 RPLYAGVPDLDRFFR
-59 PESVAVVGAS
+59 PESVAVIGAS
-69 DTEGRPNTG
+69 DAEGRPNTG
-78 ITRQLLAWSERVGAR
+78 ITRQLMAWAGRVGAR

-101 ESVFGIPCA
+101 ATVFDVPCF
-110 PSVAAL
+110 PSVADL
-116 PEQVD
+116 PEPVD
-121 LAVLLLSDP
+121 LAVVLVADP
-130 LPVIGELAEAKVK
+130 LPVIEQLAEAKVK

-155 GAEGAAAQER
+155 GEEGALAQAQ
-165 LAAAVARADGL
+165 LAAAVGRSGL

-183 NLNAFERFREDLDGP
+183 NLNAFENFREDLEGP
-198 AIALITQSGHQGRPL
+198 AIALITQSGHQGRPV
-213 FSLQELGI
+213 FALQELGI

-242 YFAERPEVGAIAA
+242 YFAERPEVGAIAC

-260 KDGRAFLLA
+260 KDGRSFLLA
-269 ADRAARRGVP
+269 ADRAARRKVP

-306 AVVDAA
+306 TVVDAA

-331 TLLARARRHR
+331 ALLARAK
-341 VPDSSASA
+341 A
-349 PSAPASSA
+349 PVA
-357 PGSAMSSPAASSPAV
+357 
-372 SRPALPRPEGV
+372 EGV

-391 TGAHFADLATE
+391 TGAHFADLASE
-402 AGLPLPTL
+402 AGLRLPQL
-410 SEAKQAE
+410 SSAKQSE
-417 LHQWIPDYLSVANP
+417 LHEWIPPYLSVANP

-443 GPRILD
+443 GRKIID
-449 AILDDPAVG
+449 AILDDPEVG
-458 VLICPITGP
+458 VLVCPITGP
-467 FPPMSDKLAQD
+467 FPPLSDKLVED
-478 LVAAAERTDK
+478 LVAAAEETDK
-488 LVCVVWGSPVGTEA
+488 LVCVVWGSPVGTEP
-502 AYRETLLGSSRV
+502 AYRERLLGSSRV
-514 ATFRTFANC
+514 ATFRTVGNC
-523 ITAVRAHLDHTR
+523 ITALHAYFSHHR
-535 FTAAYRSPF
+535 FVHAYRSPF
-544 DEAPRSPSP
+544 DEAPRAVSP

-589 VTSAAAAVRAASL
+589 VTSAAAAVRAAGL

-610 ASGASIAHKTELGLV
+610 ASGAQIAHKTELGLV
-625 KIGLTSASQI
+625 KVGLTSASQV

-649 DVSLDGVLVCQMVER
+649 DVTLDGVLVCQMVER

-671 VTHDDLFGPTV
+671 VTQDELFGPTV

-690 VEVLRDS
+690 VEVLRDV
-697 AVRVPPFGEDQA
+697 AVRVPPFGEEAARD
-709 HAMLAELRGRA
+709 MLGELRGRP
-720 LLGGVRGAP
+720 LLDGVRGRP
-729 PADVD
+729 PADLD
-734 ALVEVVLRVQRMAL
+734 ALVEVILRVQRMAL
-748 ELGDQIAELDINPL
+748 ELGDVLSELDINPL

-776 LAACR
+776 LAVCR

>member
-16 ARAIACGE
+16 ARIIACGE
-24 HPAQAVHG
+24 QRPGAAVHG
-32 RPAGAGDLDVSG
+32 RTADMDDLDVSG
-44 RPLYAAVPDLDRFFR
+44 RPLTADVPDLDRFFR
-59 PESVAVVGAS
+59 PRSVAVVGAS

-78 ITRQLLAWSERVGAR
+78 ITRQLMTWAERVGAR
-93 LHPVHPTR
+93 VHPVHPTR
-101 ESVFGIPCA
+101 PAVFGIPCA
-110 PSVAAL
+110 ARVADL
-116 PEQVD
+116 PEPVD
-121 LAVLLLSDP
+121 LAVLLVADP
-130 LPVIGELAEAKVK
+130 LPLIAELADAKAR

-155 GAEGAAAQER
+155 GAAGAVAQAE
-165 LAAAVARADGL
+165 LAAAVRDSGL

-183 NLNAFERFREDLDGP
+183 NLNAFERFRDDLQGP
-198 AIALITQSGHQGRPL
+198 AIALITQSGHQGRPV
-213 FSLQELGI
+213 FALQELGV

-242 YFAERPEVGAIAA
+242 YFAGRPEVGAIAC

-260 KDGRAFLLA
+260 KDGRSFLLA
-269 ADRAARRGVP
+269 ADRAARRRVP
-279 VVAVKVGRTETG
+279 VVAVKVGRTQAG

-306 AVVDAA
+306 DVVDAA

-331 TLLARARRHR
+331 ALLARAR
-341 VPDSSASA
+341 P
-349 PSAPASSA
+349 
-357 PGSAMSSPAASSPAV
+357 
-372 SRPALPRPEGV
+372 PRADGV

-391 TGAHFADLATE
+391 TGAHVADLAAG
-402 AGLPLPTL
+402 AGLRLPEL
-410 SEAKQAE
+410 SADRQAE
-417 LHQWIPDYLSVANP
+417 LHQWIPEYLSVANP
-431 VDNGGHPVGDWR
+431 VDNGGHPVGDER
-443 GPRILD
+443 GRKIID
-449 AILDDPAVG
+449 AILADPEVG

-467 FPPMSDKLAQD
+467 FPPLSDRLVRD
-478 LVAAAERTDK
+478 LVDAAETTDK
-488 LVCVVWGSPVGTEA
+488 LVCVVWGSPVGTEP
-502 AYRETLLGSSRV
+502 AYREVLLGSSRV
-514 ATFRTFANC
+514 ATFRTVGNC
-523 ITAVRAHLDHTR
+523 LTAVRAYLDHHR
-535 FTAAYRSPF
+535 FVHAYRSPF

-553 SFRKAQALMRPG
+553 SFRKARALLRPG

-589 VTSAAAAVRAASL
+589 VSSAAGAVRAAAQ

-610 ASGASIAHKTELGLV
+610 ASGTRIAHKTELGLV
-625 KIGLTSASQI
+625 RIGLTSASQV
-635 RDAYRELTDIARYE
+635 RDAYRELTDTARYE

-690 VEVLRDS
+690 VEVLRDT
-697 AVRVPPFGEDQA
+697 AVRVPPFGEEQA
-709 HAMLAELRGRA
+709 RDMLGDLRGRA
-720 LLGGVRGAP
+720 LLDGVRGRP

-748 ELGDQIAELDINPL
+748 ELGGELAELDINPL
-762 MVLPRGQG
+762 MVLPQGQG

-776 LAACR
+776 LAVCR

>member
-9 LTTDSRR
+9 LTTHSRP
-16 ARAIACGE
+16 ARVVACGE
-24 HPAQAVHG
+24 QRPHTVHG
-32 RPAGAGDLDVSG
+32 ISEPHSGGGGQGADALDRDVSG
-44 RPLYAAVPDLDRFFR
+44 RPLHAPVPDLDRFFR

-69 DTEGRPNTG
+69 DSAGRPNTG
-78 ITRQLLAWSERVGAR
+78 ITRQLIAWAERVGAR
-93 LHPVHPTR
+93 LHPVNPGR
-101 ESVFGIPCA
+101 AEVFGRPCHA
-110 PSVAAL
+110 TVADL
-116 PEQVD
+116 PEAVD
-121 LAVLLLSDP
+121 LAVLLVGDP
-130 LPVIGELAEAKVK
+130 LPVIEQLAEAKVK

-155 GAEGAAAQER
+155 GERGAAAQAR
-165 LAAAVARADGL
+165 LAEAVARSGL

-183 NLNAFERFREDLDGP
+183 NLNAFEQFRTDLDGQ
-198 AIALITQSGHQGRPL
+198 AIALITQSGHQGRPV

-229 GNEADLETADFIS
+229 GNEADLETADFLS
-242 YFAERPEVGAIAA
+242 YFATRPEVGAIAA

-260 KDGRAFLLA
+260 KDGRSFLLA
-269 ADRAARRGVP
+269 ADRAARNKVP

-306 AVVDAA
+306 GVVDAA
-312 MRQYGVIRVD
+312 MRQFGVIRVD

-331 TLLARARRHR
+331 ALLARARK
-341 VPDSSASA
+341 PTA
-349 PSAPASSA
+349 
-357 PGSAMSSPAASSPAV
+357 
-372 SRPALPRPEGV
+372 EGV
-383 VVYSISGG
+383 AVYSISGG
-391 TGAHFADLATE
+391 TGAHFADLATT
-402 AGLPLPTL
+402 AGLRLPTL
-410 SEAKQAE
+410 GDAKQAE

-443 GPRILD
+443 GPKIID
-449 AILDDPAVG
+449 AILADPSIG

-478 LVAAAERTDK
+478 LVDAAERTDK
-488 LVCVVWGSPVGTEA
+488 LVCVVWGSPVGTED
-502 AYRETLLGSSRV
+502 AYRSTLLGSSRV

-523 ITAVRAHLDHTR
+523 ITAVRAYLDHHR
-535 FTAAYRSPF
+535 FAAGYRSPF
-544 DEAPRSPSP
+544 DDAPRVLSPSA
-553 SFRKAQALMRPG
+553 RKARALMRPG

-610 ASGASIAHKTELGLV
+610 ASGPQLAHKTELGLV
-625 KIGLTSASQI
+625 KVGLTSASQI

-649 DVSLDGVLVCQMVER
+649 DAPLDGVLVCQMIER

-671 VTHDDLFGPTV
+671 VTRDSLFGPTV

-690 VEVLRDS
+690 VEVLRDV
-697 AVRVPPFGEDQA
+697 AVGVPPFGEDQA
-709 HAMLAELRGRA
+709 RAMLGELRGRA
-720 LLGGVRGAP
+720 LLDGVRGAP

-748 ELGDQIAELDINPL
+748 ELDGELAELDINPL
-762 MVLPRGQG
+762 VVLERGQG

-776 LAACR
+776 LAVCP

>member
-24 HPAQAVHG
+24 HPAQVVHG
-32 RPAGAGDLDVSG
+32 RPAEAGDLDVSG
-44 RPLYAAVPDLDRFFR
+44 RPLYADVPDLDRLFR
-59 PESVAVVGAS
+59 PESMAVVGAS

-101 ESVFGIPCA
+101 ESVFGIPCV
-110 PSVAAL
+110 PSVADL

-121 LAVLLLSDP
+121 LAALLLSDP

-165 LAAAVARADGL
+165 LAAAVARAGGL

-183 NLNAFERFREDLDGP
+183 NLNAFERFRDDLDGP
-198 AIALITQSGHQGRPL
+198 AIALITQSGHQGRPV

-331 TLLARARRHR
+331 TLLARARRPR
-341 VPDSSASA
+341 AT
-349 PSAPASSA
+349 
-357 PGSAMSSPAASSPAV
+357 GAAE
-372 SRPALPRPEGV
+372 PRPEGV

-410 SEAKQAE
+410 SAAKQAE

-523 ITAVRAHLDHTR
+523 ITAVRAHLDHSR
-535 FTAAYRSPF
+535 FTGAYRSPF

-553 SFRKAQALMRPG
+553 SFRKAKALMRPG

-610 ASGASIAHKTELGLV
+610 ASGARIAHKTELGLV
-625 KIGLTSASQI
+625 KVGLTSASQI

-697 AVRVPPFGEDQA
+697 AVRVPPFAEDQA

-720 LLGGVRGAP
+720 LLDGVRGAP

-748 ELGDQIAELDINPL
+748 ELGDEIAELDINPL

-776 LAACR
+776 LAVCR

>member
-24 HPAQAVHG
+24 HPTQVVHG
-32 RPAGAGDLDVSG
+32 RPAEAGDLDVSG
-44 RPLYAAVPDLDRFFR
+44 RPLYADVPDLDRFFR

-101 ESVFGIPCA
+101 ESVFGIPCV
-110 PSVAAL
+110 PSVADL

-130 LPVIGELAEAKVK
+130 LPVIDELAEAKVK

-155 GAEGAAAQER
+155 GEEGAAAQER

-183 NLNAFERFREDLDGP
+183 NLNAFERFRDDLDGP
-198 AIALITQSGHQGRPL
+198 AIALITQSGHQGRPV

-312 MRQYGVIRVD
+312 MRQFGVIRVD

-331 TLLARARRHR
+331 TLLARARRPR
-341 VPDSSASA
+341 TPGSTTPDSAT
-349 PSAPASSA
+349 
-357 PGSAMSSPAASSPAV
+357 PGSAA
-372 SRPALPRPEGV
+372 PRPEGV

-535 FTAAYRSPF
+535 FTSAYRSPF

-553 SFRKAQALMRPG
+553 SFRKAKALMRPG

-610 ASGASIAHKTELGLV
+610 ASGARIAHKTELGLV

-697 AVRVPPFGEDQA
+697 AVRVPPFAEDQA

-720 LLGGVRGAP
+720 LLDGVRGAP

-748 ELGDQIAELDINPL
+748 ELGDEIAELDINPL

-776 LAACR
+776 LAVCR

>member
-9 LTTDSRR
+9 LTTDFR
-16 ARAIACGE
+16 ARVVACGE
-24 HPAQAVHG
+24 EPHAAVHSM
-32 RPAGAGDLDVSG
+32 AAAAAEGDLDVSG
-44 RPLYAAVPDLDRFFR
+44 RPLHAPVPDLDRFFR
-59 PESVAVVGAS
+59 PESVAVIGAS

-78 ITRQLLAWSERVGAR
+78 ITRQLIAWAERVGAR
-93 LHPVHPTR
+93 LYPVHPTR
-101 ESVFGIPCA
+101 ETVFDRPCA
-110 PSVAAL
+110 PSVADL

-121 LAVLLLSDP
+121 LAVLLVGDP
-130 LPVIGELAEAKVK
+130 LPVIEELGQAKVK

-155 GAEGAAAQER
+155 GAEGAAAQAR
-165 LAAAVARADGL
+165 LAAAVERSGL

-183 NLNAFERFREDLDGP
+183 NLNAFEEFRDDLDGP
-198 AIALITQSGHQGRPL
+198 AIALITQSGHQGRPVYT
-213 FSLQELGI
+213 LQELGV

-229 GNEADLETADFIS
+229 GNEADLETSDFIA
-242 YFAERPEVGAIAA
+242 YFSQRPEVGAIAC

-260 KDGRAFLLA
+260 KDGRSFLLA
-269 ADRAARRGVP
+269 ADRAARAGVP

-291 ARTAASH
+291 ARMAASH

-306 AVVDAA
+306 QVVDAA
-312 MRQYGVIRVD
+312 MRQFGVIRVD

-331 TLLARARRHR
+331 ALLARARK
-341 VPDSSASA
+341 PLAD
-349 PSAPASSA
+349 
-357 PGSAMSSPAASSPAV
+357 
-372 SRPALPRPEGV
+372 GV

-391 TGAHFADLATE
+391 TGAHFSDLATE
-402 AGLPLPTL
+402 AGLSLPVL

-417 LHQWIPDYLSVANP
+417 LHTWIPSYLNVANP

-443 GPRILD
+443 GRKIID
-449 AILDDPAVG
+449 AILADPEVG

-478 LVAAAERTDK
+478 LVDAAEATDK
-488 LVCVVWGSPVGTEA
+488 LVCVIWGSPVGTED
-502 AYRETLLGSSRV
+502 AYRTTLLGSSRV
-514 ATFRTFANC
+514 ATFRTFGNC
-523 ITAVRAHLDHTR
+523 ITAVKAYLDHHR
-535 FTAAYRSPF
+535 FTASYRSPF
-544 DEAPRSPSP
+544 DEAPRTPSP

-565 QQLSEHAAKQLL
+565 HQLSEHAAKQLL

-589 VTSAAAAVRAASL
+589 VTSAAAAVRAAGL

-610 ASGASIAHKTELGLV
+610 ASGARLAHKTELGLV
-625 KIGLTSASQI
+625 KVGLTSASQV

-649 DVSLDGVLVCQMVER
+649 DIELDGILVCQMVER
-664 GVEMVVG
+664 GVEMMVG
-671 VTHDDLFGPTV
+671 VTQDALFGPTV

-690 VEVLRDS
+690 VEVLHDA

-709 HAMLAELRGRA
+709 RAMLGELRGRA
-720 LLGGVRGAP
+720 LLEGVRGGP
-729 PADVD
+729 PVDVD

-748 ELGDQIAELDINPL
+748 ELGDDLSELDINPL
-762 MVLPRGQG
+762 MVLGRGQG

-776 LAACR
+776 LAVCR

>member
-1 MLGSTHGT
+1 MLGSTYGT
-9 LTTDSRR
+9 FTTDPRR
-16 ARAIACGE
+16 AHVVACGE
-24 HPAQAVHG
+24 APAPAVHG
-32 RPAGAGDLDVSG
+32 QAGTADDLDVSG
-44 RPLYAAVPDLDRFFR
+44 RPLYADIPDLDRFFR
-59 PESVAVVGAS
+59 PESVAVIGAS
-69 DTEGRPNTG
+69 DAEGRPNTG
-78 ITRQLLAWSERVGAR
+78 ITRQLMDWAERVGSR

-101 ESVFGIPCA
+101 QSVFGTPCF
-110 PSVAAL
+110 PSVADL

-121 LAVLLLSDP
+121 LAVLLVSDP
-130 LPVIGELAEAKVK
+130 LPVIEELAESKVK

-155 GAEGAAAQER
+155 GAEGAAAQAR
-165 LAAAVARADGL
+165 LAAAVERSGL

-183 NLNAFERFREDLDGP
+183 NLNAFEKFRDDLEGP
-198 AIALITQSGHQGRPL
+198 AIALITQSGHQGRPV
-213 FSLQELGI
+213 FTMQEIGV

-242 YFAERPEVGAIAA
+242 YFAERPEVGAIAC

-260 KDGRAFLLA
+260 KDGRSFLLA
-269 ADRAARRGVP
+269 ADRAAQRGVP

-291 ARTAASH
+291 ARMAASH

-322 GLDELQDTA
+322 GLDELQDTSA
-331 TLLARARRHR
+331 LFARAR
-341 VPDSSASA
+341 A
-349 PSAPASSA
+349 PQA
-357 PGSAMSSPAASSPAV
+357 
-372 SRPALPRPEGV
+372 EGV

-391 TGAHFADLATE
+391 TGAHFSDLATE
-402 AGLPLPTL
+402 AGLRLPAL

-417 LHQWIPDYLSVANP
+417 LHQWIPDYLNVANP

-443 GPRILD
+443 GRKIID
-449 AILDDPAVG
+449 AILDDPEVG

-478 LVAAAERTDK
+478 LVDAAEQTDK
-488 LVCVVWGSPVGTEA
+488 LVCVVWGSPVGTED
-502 AYRETLLGSSRV
+502 AYRTTLLGSSRV

-523 ITAVRAHLDHTR
+523 ITAVRAYLDHHR
-535 FTAAYRSPF
+535 FTARYRSPF
-544 DEAPRSPSP
+544 AEAPRTPSP

-589 VTSAAAAVRAASL
+589 VTSAAAAVRAAGL

-610 ASGASIAHKTELGLV
+610 ASGAHLAHKTELGLV
-625 KIGLTSASQI
+625 KVGLTSASQV

-649 DVSLDGVLVCQMVER
+649 GIALDGVLVCQMVER

-671 VTHDDLFGPTV
+671 VTQDELFGPTV

-690 VEVLRDS
+690 VEVLRDV
-697 AVRVPPFGEDQA
+697 AVRVPPFGESQA
-709 HAMLAELRGRA
+709 LAMLSELRGRA
-720 LLGGVRGAP
+720 LLDGVRGAP
-729 PADVD
+729 PADID

-748 ELGDQIAELDINPL
+748 ELGDELAELDINPL

-776 LAACR
+776 LAVCR